1 MSILLFSASRVV
13 ESLKVL
19 DLVGDILML
28 VCTVIDIGMRL
39 CCFYTRDGIL
49 RVDLGVAMWRWW
61 MGWMGDGGW
70 VNDRICD

>member
-49 RVDLGVAMWRWW
+49 RVDLGVAM
-61 MGWMGDGGW
+61 
-70 VNDRICD
+70 